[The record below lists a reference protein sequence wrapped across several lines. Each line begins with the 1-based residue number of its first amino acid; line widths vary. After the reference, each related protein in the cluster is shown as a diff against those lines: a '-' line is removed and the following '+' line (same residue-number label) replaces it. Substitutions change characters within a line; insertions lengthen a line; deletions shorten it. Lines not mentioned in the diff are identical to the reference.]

1 MKKITLALALMAPCI
16 SSAEIVDY
24 YHDTYIL
31 DGDTMHASLGETN
44 GGNLDFLLLGGSGI
58 LEYDKDSGTLSISN
72 IQYTGP
78 YMGVLITSDTGESN
92 TINFEVYQK
101 AFAENWG
108 EFDRVTG
115 ECRFTDSEGSA
126 PGNLGSI
133 NYAWEHEVV
142 DNLYATLGPSV
153 HIGAVSTTRKIVSMS
168 GNTEFTKSLAD
179 VLFQSGNN
187 TIWWANDQLSKI
199 GNKPAFNFGTISA
212 SHMGEQAFSL
222 GGWYGYFWHSDSATM
237 SFESRD
243 EHRNESY
250 VWQGTWTYEKAEEES
265 TSGRFYCSN
274 ILHSTLIDELR
285 IEYLTKLKNA
295 YIPADIKAKIRNRM
309 EISTDLLNM
318 NIAKEW
324 MERAEAEYFTD
335 RISALK
341 QDLYN
346 NAKIT
351 HEDYVNLNAL
361 LQTATTHH
369 DIDAIEI
376 EFQAAKD
383 RYTGGID
390 ERVRQEIVRIQT
402 ILNHTEMSISDQ
414 ATLQARLDAVT
425 VWHEFKGFR
434 NEIRL
439 AHERFLESKGL
450 SQAELISKMKTV
462 LRKILEYADL
472 LTEDRAEIEA
482 LLRGETTR
490 KDLEMIGN
498 LIDVAVERKA
508 KLDAVHDKVD
518 DSTTE
523 PKPPASPEPV
533 IEPTTESES
542 GAKLK
547 STGGGSLAWLSL
559 FGMTILRKLR

>member
-1 MKKITLALALMAPCI
+1 MKKITLAIALMAPCI
-16 SSAEIVDY
+16 SSADIVDY

-31 DGDTMHASLGETN
+31 DGDTMLASLAETN
-44 GGNLDFLLLGGSGI
+44 GGNLDFLLLGGSGT
-58 LEYDKDSGTLSISN
+58 LEYDKESGTLSISN

-78 YMGVLITSDTGESN
+78 HMGVLITSDTGESK
-92 TINFEVYQK
+92 TINFEIYQR
-101 AFAENWG
+101 AVAENWG

-115 ECRFTDSEGSA
+115 ECWFTDSEGST
-126 PGNLGSI
+126 PGNLGRI
-133 NYAWEHEVV
+133 NYAWEHEIV

-153 HIGAVSTTRKIVSMS
+153 HTGAVSTARKIVSLS
-168 GNTEFTKSLAD
+168 GNTEFTKGLAD

-187 TIWWANDQLSKI
+187 TIWWANDQLNEIS
-199 GNKPAFNFGTISA
+199 NKPAFDFGTISA
-212 SHMGEQAFSL
+212 PLMGEQTFTL

-237 SFESRD
+237 LFESRD

-250 VWQGTWTYEKAEEES
+250 VWQGTWTYEKVEGKN

-285 IEYLTKLKNA
+285 IEYLAKLENA
-295 YIPADIKAKIRNRM
+295 YIPADIKANIRNRM

-335 RISALK
+335 RITALK

-351 HEDYVNLNAL
+351 HEDYANLNAL
-361 LQTATTHH
+361 LQTATTHP
-369 DIDAIEI
+369 DIDAIEV

-390 ERVRQEIVRIQT
+390 ERVRQEVVRIQT
-402 ILNHTEMSISDQ
+402 ILKHTEMSISDQ
-414 ATLQARLDAVT
+414 TALQARLDAVT
-425 VWHEFKGFR
+425 VWYEFKGFR
-434 NEIRL
+434 NDIRL
-439 AHERFLESKGL
+439 AHEQFLESKGL

-462 LRKILEYADL
+462 LRKMLEYADL
-472 LTEDRAEIEA
+472 QTEDRAEIEA

-490 KDLEMIGN
+490 KDLEVIGK
-498 LIDVAVERKA
+498 LIEVGVERKA
-508 KLDAVHDKVD
+508 TLDAAHDKVD

-523 PKPPASPEPV
+523 SEPPASPELV
-533 IEPTTESES
+533 IEPATESES
-542 GAKLK
+542 GVKLK
-547 STGGGSLAWLSL
+547 STGGGSLAWLGL
-559 FGMTILRKLR
+559 FGIAILRKLR